1 MTVKDLH
8 RKQLIELK
16 QNYLCTLNG
25 NHGVHEGVSYNE
37 LANADEL
44 VSDEEIFEVFEG
56 TEFSPDDFSMSSRE
70 VDYEQFVKDLEEIRK
85 DTSKMVQ
92 YVTIDGEE
100 YEDDCSNYTLGM
112 HTTYFD
118 DFEIEFLALSY
129 VVNTPQEG
137 DTGYGGAK
145 CLEGW
150 TDEMIW
156 AEITQHSDKVYY
168 LD

>member
-1 MTVKDLH
+1 MTVKELS
-8 RKQLIELK
+8 REQLLELK
-16 QNYLCTLNG
+16 QNYLSTLN
-25 NHGVHEGVSYNE
+25 EDCSYMD
-37 LANADEL
+37 LANADEK
-44 VSDEEIFEVFEG
+44 VSDQEIFEVFCG
-56 TEFSPDDFSMSSRE
+56 TEFTPDDFNSKGRE
-70 VDYEQFVKDLEEIRK
+70 LVTYEQFVEDLKVLRN
-85 DTSKMVQ
+85 DPSKMFT

-137 DTGYGGAK
+137 DGTGYGGAK

-156 AEITQHSDKVYY
+156 AEITQNSDKVYY